1 MKNASARTAIKRSD
15 YSPPAFLI
23 ENVSLDVEIDTES
36 TTVKARLS
44 LARNEGVAADT
55 PLQLDGEG
63 LQTSHVSLDSVRL
76 AEDAY
81 QIDGNTLTIQRVPE
95 RFELDTEVVLRPD
108 ENTALEGF
116 YRSGDFL
123 LTQCEA
129 EGFRRIT
136 WFIDRPDVMSR
147 YKVRM
152 SADRDQFPVL
162 LSNGNPGE
170 TGVCSDNPQ
179 RHYAEWDDPF
189 PKPSYLFAMVA
200 GKLEYI
206 EDQFVTMDGRTVT
219 LKLWAE
225 AANMHNVDYAMEA
238 LKRSMKWDEERFGLA
253 YDLNIFQIVAT
264 DDFNMGA
271 MENKSL
277 NIFNSKYVLASPE
290 TATDA
295 DYEGIEGVIGHE
307 YFHNWTGNRVTCR
320 DWFQLTLKEGLT
332 VFRDQEFS
340 ADMQSR
346 ATQRIGDVRALRVA
360 QFPEDAGPMA
370 HPVRPDAYVEIN
382 NFYTATVYQKGA
394 EVIRMY
400 HSLLGGAGFRRGMDL
415 YFERHD
421 GQAVTCDD
429 FFAAMRD
436 ANNDALEGFSGW
448 YEQAG
453 TPIVKVESDYVAQD
467 QTLTLTLTQ
476 HTPDTPGQEGKKPVL
491 MPVRLGL
498 IGEDGN
504 DLPLHCDA
512 LVHGD
517 TLRFCEARQVFS
529 FTDVPSEPV
538 VSVFRGFSAPV
549 NVEQALSSDQLK
561 LLLRADSDPFNRW
574 QASQTLA
581 SNEIKR
587 LVAEPGNEVD
597 AQLVDI
603 LVGLVGEK
611 GADPALIAE
620 MLRVPDET
628 TMASAFTPFDP
639 DAIHQ
644 ARLALVSR
652 IGQVGEKALQERYR
666 SLTSTDPYQP
676 DAEQI
681 ARRTLRNVCLDLL
694 RDRPVG
700 QALAQAQFDTA
711 DNMTDRF
718 AALRSL
724 VFSRSPQAAD
734 VLQRFLEQFEDDALV
749 MDKWLAVQAMVPGIS
764 TLQSVRQ
771 LMQGSVFNILN
782 PNKVRSLIG
791 AFLHGNPTAF
801 HDLSG
806 DGYKF
811 AAECVLTLDRTNP
824 QIAARLVSAFNT
836 VARIEKRRAVLMT
849 AVLQGLASHDLSSD
863 VGEIVDRALAQ
874 AG

>member
-15 YSPPAFLI
+15 YSPPPFLI
-23 ENVSLDVEIDTES
+23 DHVSLDVQIDANS

-55 PLQLDGEG
+55 PLRLDGDA
-63 LQTSHVSLDSVRL
+63 LDTKRVIL
-76 AEDAY
+76 DGQPLGEDAC
-81 QIDGNTLTIQRVPE
+81 QIEDSALTIQHVPE
-95 RFELDTEVVLRPD
+95 RFVLETEVLLQPD
-108 ENTALEGF
+108 SNTALEGF

-147 YKVRM
+147 FKVRM

-162 LSNGNPGE
+162 LSNGNPADA
-170 TGVCSDNPQ
+170 GVCDDNPQ

-189 PKPSYLFAMVA
+189 LKPSYLFAMVA
-200 GKLEYI
+200 GKLEHI
-206 EDQFVTMDGRTVT
+206 EDQFVTMEGRTVT

-225 AANMHNVDYAMEA
+225 AANMHKVDYAMAA
-238 LKRSMKWDEERFGLA
+238 LKRSMKWDEQRFGLA
-253 YDLNIFQIVAT
+253 YDLDIFQIVAT

-295 DYEGIEGVIGHE
+295 DFEGIEGVIGHE

-370 HPVRPDAYVEIN
+370 HPIRPDAYVEIN

-400 HSLLGGAGFRRGMDL
+400 HSLLGEDGFRRGMDL
-415 YFERHD
+415 YFQRHD

-436 ANNDALEGFSGW
+436 ANDDALEGFSGW

-453 TPIVKVESDYVAQD
+453 TPVVEVESDYHAD
-467 QTLTLTLTQ
+467 SQTLTLTLSQ
-476 HTPDTPGQEGKKPVL
+476 HTPDTPGQDNKKPVL
-491 MPVRLGL
+491 MPVRVGL
-498 IGEDGN
+498 IGEDGS

-512 LVHGD
+512 LEHGD
-517 TLRFCEARQVFS
+517 TLRFSQPKQSFVFS
-529 FTDVPSEPV
+529 DVASNPV
-538 VSVFRGFSAPV
+538 VSIFRGFSAPV
-549 NVEQALSSDQLK
+549 SVDQGLSTAQLK

-587 LVAEPGNEVD
+587 LVAEPGGEVD
-597 AQLVDI
+597 GQLVDI
-603 LVGLVGEK
+603 LVGLVDEQGT
-611 GADPALIAE
+611 DPALISE

-628 TMASAFTPFDP
+628 TLASAFTPFDP

-644 ARLALVSR
+644 ARVALVSR
-652 IGQVGEKALQERYR
+652 IGEVGEAALERRYHAQACA
-666 SLTSTDPYQP
+666 DPYQP

-681 ARRTLRNVCLDLL
+681 AGRALRNVCLDLL

-700 QALAQAQFDTA
+700 QALAKAQFDSA

-724 VFSRSPQAAD
+724 VFGRSQHAD
-734 VLQRFLEQFEDDALV
+734 DALKRFHEQFGEDALV
-749 MDKWLAVQAMVPGIS
+749 MDKWLAVQAMVPGVA
-764 TLQSVRQ
+764 TLQTVRQ

-791 AFLHGNPTAF
+791 AFLHGNPTAL

-836 VARIEKRRAVLMT
+836 VGRIEKQRAVLMT